1 MSIITDVKQLNHSQT
16 IDLFQLDLFTTPN
29 QIFRFCNHA
38 GVSFGG
44 LAYQPLA
51 FQSDG
56 WDFKASSSGLP
67 RPRLVVSNVL
77 GSVSSLIRDFN
88 DLLGA
93 RVKRI
98 RTLVK
103 YLDGQPTANSN
114 EKFSEQVYYIDR
126 KVKETKNVVEWE
138 LSTKIDL
145 EGVQLP
151 KRIIIASTCGWRY
164 RSVECGYTGPPV
176 ATSLDVATRDPA
188 ADDCSLRVS
197 GYQLRFGQFGLL
209 PFGGFPGTESF

>member
-1 MSIITDVKQLNHSQT
+1 MSIITDVKQLSHSQVL
-16 IDLFQLDLFTTPN
+16 DLFELDRFTTPN
-29 QIFRFCNHA
+29 QVFRFCNYR

-44 LAYQPLA
+44 LAYRPLA
-51 FQSDG
+51 FQSAG

-77 GSVSSLIRDFN
+77 GTVSSLIRDFN

-103 YLDGQPTANSN
+103 YLDGQPTANAN
-114 EKFSEQVYYIDR
+114 EKFAEQIYYIDR
-126 KVKETKNVVEWE
+126 KVKETKNAIEWQ

-176 ATSLDVATRDPA
+176 ATSLDVATSDPG

-197 GYQLRFGQFGLL
+197 GCQRRFGQFGLL

>member
-1 MSIITDVKQLNHSQT
+1 MSIITDVKQLNHSES
-16 IDLFQLDLFTTPN
+16 IDLFEVDRFANPN
-29 QIFRFCNHA
+29 QIFRFCNYV

-44 LAYQPLA
+44 VPYQPMA
-51 FQSDG
+51 FQSGG
-56 WDFKASSSGLP
+56 WDFKASSTGLP

-77 GSVSSLIRDFN
+77 GTVSGLVRDYN

-103 YLDGQPTANSN
+103 YLDGKPTANSS
-114 EKFSEQVYYIDR
+114 EKFSEQVYYVDR
-126 KVKETKNVVEWE
+126 KVKETKNVIEWE
-138 LSTKIDL
+138 LATKIDL

-164 RSVECGYTGPPV
+164 RSVECGYTGGPV

-188 ADDCSLRVS
+188 SDDCSLRIS
-197 GYQLRFGQFGLL
+197 GCQLRFGQFGLL
-209 PFGGFPGTESF
+209 PFGGFPGTDSF